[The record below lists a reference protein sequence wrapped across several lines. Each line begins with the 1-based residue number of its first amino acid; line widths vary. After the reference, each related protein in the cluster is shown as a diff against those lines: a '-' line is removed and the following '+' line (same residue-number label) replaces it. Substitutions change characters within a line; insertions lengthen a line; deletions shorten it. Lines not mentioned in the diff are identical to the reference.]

1 MTTKAKC
8 SEAGTGT
15 VLAAGGRCPAGCE
28 AVQDAAGL
36 EQLELTAAERK
47 GQLAVTAARPAW
59 TAAERKVQPVVTAAR
74 PAWTAAVRKVQLA
87 VPAAGGTGQPGRIA
101 AGRIGQPAR
110 IAAGRK
116 GQPAD

>member
-36 EQLELTAAERK
+36 EQLEL
-47 GQLAVTAARPAW
+47 